1 MSTYFNIT
9 FEFNKGSTAII
20 DSYNALIRSGLV
32 FKCGCF
38 ECENDTFEDIV
49 NWNQSKLNENF
60 VLGYTEHP
68 SHDYK
73 QMCFEYSDFS
83 EVRLYIM
90 NDKKSSTFTL
100 KLIIPEKDLGEYNEE
115 HSEGKINYIWI
126 QKVEKMEQLKQLAKK
141 IWKYSKVLTIQT
153 GWELS
158 DEPPKYAD
166 ISIKNPIQA
175 EPFSIIPSVKYYKQ
189 WGMKASCI
197 ERDGIFLENEE
208 ATNDWINAIKKQ

>member
-1 MSTYFNIT
+1 
-9 FEFNKGSTAII
+9 
-20 DSYNALIRSGLV
+20 
-32 FKCGCF
+32 
-38 ECENDTFEDIV
+38 
-49 NWNQSKLNENF
+49 
-60 VLGYTEHP
+60 
-68 SHDYK
+68 
-73 QMCFEYSDFS
+73 
-83 EVRLYIM
+83 M

-100 KLIIPEKDLGEYNEE
+100 KLIIPEKYLGEYNEE
-115 HSEGKINYIWI
+115 YSEGKINYIWI

-166 ISIKNPIQA
+166 ISIKTPIQA

-189 WGMKASCI
+189 WGMNASCI

-208 ATNDWINAIKKQ
+208 ATNDWIDAIKKQ